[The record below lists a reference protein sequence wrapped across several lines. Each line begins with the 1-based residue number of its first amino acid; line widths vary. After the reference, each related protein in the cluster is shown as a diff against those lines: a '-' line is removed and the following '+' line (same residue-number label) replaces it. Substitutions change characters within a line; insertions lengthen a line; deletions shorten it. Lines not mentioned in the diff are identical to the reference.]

1 MCINPQHTI
10 YSFTIQ
16 EVTAPR
22 AHLGTILET
31 QLVAQG
37 PSFTTQLFQGPSYS
51 PKQKHYSGRQ
61 QREHRPWLV
70 N

>member
-10 YSFTIQ
+10 YSFIIK

-22 AHLGTILET
+22 AHSGTTSET

-37 PSFTTQLFQGPSYS
+37 TSFPTQLFHDPTCTFLGAN
-51 PKQKHYSGRQ
+51 
-61 QREHRPWLV
+61 RE
-70 N
+70 NIGQDF

>member
-37 PSFTTQLFQGPSYS
+37 PNPAVPGPFLLPKTEALFWETAE
-51 PKQKHYSGRQ
+51 RT
-61 QREHRPWLV
+61 
-70 N
+70 